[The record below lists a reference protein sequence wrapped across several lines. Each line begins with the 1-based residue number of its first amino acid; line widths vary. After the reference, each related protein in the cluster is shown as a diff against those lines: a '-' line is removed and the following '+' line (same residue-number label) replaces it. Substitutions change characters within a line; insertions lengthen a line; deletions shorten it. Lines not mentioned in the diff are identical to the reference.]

1 MGTQD
6 MLFEC
11 WTTTAAL
18 LRDTRRIRVGQLVTC
33 NGYRNPALQ
42 AKMAS
47 TLDVISGG
55 RLTFGLG
62 AGWWEPDYRAYGYEY
77 PGTAERLRRLE
88 EAAQVI
94 LALWTE
100 DTVTFDGRYYQVKD
114 AINQP
119 KGIQRPHVPL
129 MIAGGGE
136 KVTLKLVARY
146 GDLCNLTDDPATI
159 ERKLAVLRKHCADA
173 GRDYASIRKTA
184 MTLCIIGETD
194 AEAAALDPPWAPPG
208 VHRRHRP
215 ARAGRH
221 HRHHPPAAGRSTRR
235 PAWTSWR
242 SPSTTHPG
250 DIIRA
255 YASAFLLR
263 RGLATSG
270 SVSEQGG
277 QGPGSVDRGRGVPQ
291 IHGNNRPQ
299 VRARASGAIR
309 SASASER
316 RRLPACTLP
325 RARGRGSISVRTS
338 ASVDRGENLPARPP
352 SAGQPGGWRTGARR
366 RRLPSRRGCR

>member
-1 MGTQD
+1 MRDMAIKHGLFLPQGFTGELAGFQDAAAAWQALTGFAQAADADGYETIWVADHLHNAMGSQD

-11 WTTTAAL
+11 WTTTTAL

-55 RLTFGLG
+55 RLTFGIG

-77 PGTAERLRRLE
+77 PGSAERLSRLE

-100 DTVTFDGRYYQVKD
+100 DKVTVDGRYYQVKD
-114 AINQP
+114 AVNQP

-146 GDLCNLTDDPATI
+146 GDLCNLVDDPATI

-194 AEAAALDPPWAPPG
+194 ADAAALVPPWAPQVFTG
-208 VHRRHRP
+208 DIAQHGLVGTVDTIRRRL
-215 ARAGRH
+215 ADYE
-221 HRHHPPAAGRSTRR
+221 AAGVDELAISFHDAPRL
-235 PAWTSWR
+235 
-242 SPSTTHPG
+242 
-250 DIIRA
+250 DMMRA
-255 YASAFLLR
+255 YASAFL
-263 RGLATSG
+263 
-270 SVSEQGG
+270 
-277 QGPGSVDRGRGVPQ
+277 
-291 IHGNNRPQ
+291 
-299 VRARASGAIR
+299 SGADL
-309 SASASER
+309 A
-316 RRLPACTLP
+316 
-325 RARGRGSISVRTS
+325 
-338 ASVDRGENLPARPP
+338 
-352 SAGQPGGWRTGARR
+352 
-366 RRLPSRRGCR
+366 